1 MHVSHQRLY
10 VMPVSAVSQDTN
22 LSTYLTLFNDF
33 LTSLI
38 SISVIASE
46 KATLSTPFA
55 RLGVFHVPNYMLN
68 RVTYD

>member
-1 MHVSHQRLY
+1 MHVSHQQLY

-22 LSTYLTLFNDF
+22 LRYLTSFNNF

-38 SISVIASE
+38 SILVIASE

-55 RLGVFHVPNYMLN
+55 RLGVFHVPNYTLN
-68 RVTYD
+68 QVPYD